1 MALSV
6 FKRIAKSAHCVLRIN
21 IWTMVGRLGE
31 RPSAWPE
38 SRLRP
43 REEKNSECDCQSQ
56 LTNTLPYSGCLLH
69 PKYNWNT
76 VDTDSVQTISF
87 LKNLILKIIFSV
99 LASVISNFRPN
110 KFLSDLHLVHKSHLE

>member
-1 MALSV
+1 
-6 FKRIAKSAHCVLRIN
+6 
-21 IWTMVGRLGE
+21 MVGRLGE

-87 LKNLILKIIFSV
+87 LKKSYFEDNLFCISFSYFQFQ
-99 LASVISNFRPN
+99 A
-110 KFLSDLHLVHKSHLE
+110 K